1 MEKKSLIKRIFYRN
15 NIINM
20 TDLYRIVCSIHGPQS
35 VWSDSPVTQCPINA
49 NDYVNPDL
57 TSIETM
63 ARICSQLTPNTS
75 STSSTSYVTVLSCL
89 YSPKSFGTLHR
100 IRILSDSDSGATSY
114 SVSVYDAT
122 NTIQLAAGTFTNNS
136 GYAVNDLG
144 DVAGVVTEPTQIDI
158 RLKVDGGTLGSQA
171 YISQILFYSY

>member
-1 MEKKSLIKRIFYRN
+1 
-15 NIINM
+15 M
-20 TDLYRIVCSIHGPQS
+20 TDLYQIVCSIHGPQQ
-35 VWSDSPVTQCPINA
+35 VWSDTLVTQCPVNA

-63 ARICSQLTPNTS
+63 ARICSQLTPNIS

-100 IRILSDSDSGATSY
+100 IRVLSDSDSGATSY
-114 SVSVYDAT
+114 SISVYDVT
-122 NTIQLAAGTFTNNS
+122 NTIELASGTFSNHS
-136 GYAVNDLG
+136 GYVVNDLG
-144 DVAGVVTEPTQIDI
+144 NVGSVISEPTQINI